1 MTLGSGEL
9 QEAYRKAVPT
19 AADLID
25 CCRGLD
31 GPIGGQYVLIG
42 YRLPI
47 DHDSLVES
55 HQMRRCVQTGSAATS
70 VQDRGQGGG
79 HGTLA
84 IGSSH
89 VNGIEVFL
97 GIAQTGQYAT
107 DGVEAELDT
116 EAPQRVHFIQA
127 GLIRFAH
134 GRDDKK
140 PGGIFPRRAR
150 NKWPGS
156 LTAIPIFSRSGQS
169 FSSQGF
175 PRFSTAELT
184 RFFIALFE
192 LEPFEETVILNL
204 LLQDSHGLFNVIVD
218 NPDFNIL
225 QIPRPLLYFN
235 FMAKFL
241 ESSFF
246 ISISLNIILYIL

>member
-1 MTLGSGEL
+1 
-9 QEAYRKAVPT
+9 
-19 AADLID
+19 
-25 CCRGLD
+25 
-31 GPIGGQYVLIG
+31 
-42 YRLPI
+42 LPI
-47 DHDSLVES
+47 DHDSFVES
-55 HQMRRCVQTGSAATS
+55 HQVRRCVQTGPQATG

-84 IGSSH
+84 IGSSY

-116 EAPQRVHFIQA
+116 KAPQRVHFIQA
-127 GLIRFAH
+127 GLIRIAH

-156 LTAIPIFSRSGQS
+156 LSAIPVFSRNGQS

-175 PRFSTAELT
+175 PRFSAAELT
-184 RFFIALFE
+184 RFFIALFK
-192 LEPFEETVILNL
+192 LEPFEKAVILNL
-204 LLQDSHGLFNVIVD
+204 FLEDAHGLFNIVVVD
-218 NPDFNIL
+218 LDCDFL
-225 QIPRPLLYFN
+225 QLSRPLLSIERHFALQCESMVGQFVQVFN
-235 FMAKFL
+235 KKAHIAQAFL
-241 ESSFF
+241 MRK
-246 ISISLNIILYIL
+246 